1 MKNSA
6 ILDSNRISPAD
17 TTPYPKIMSETAD
30 LRINDQ
36 SYPLKVITGTE
47 KEQAV
52 DISLLRKQSKFITF
66 DDGYGN
72 TGSCESSVTFIDGDK
87 GILRYR
93 GYDIAELAQESTFL
107 ETCHLVL
114 YGELPTASELD
125 ALKQR
130 VAGYANLPDEVLG
143 AIKAL
148 PKNTH
153 PMAVLSCGIQALG
166 GAYPE
171 FATNDRAKDLDR
183 FDEAAALII
192 SATRAITASWHRM
205 QKGDDLVAADASKG
219 YCENFLSMMFA
230 ENQNESGIPKEVS
243 DALDL
248 IFLLHADH
256 EQNCSTSTC
265 RMIAS
270 GGANPFASVAGATSA
285 LWGPLHGG
293 ANMAVIRML
302 NEIHESGDDGSRF
315 VESAKQGKTRL
326 MGFGHRVYRNYDPRA
341 KILKTACDDAL
352 AALGVSSPISDIAR
366 KLEEVALQD
375 SYFIERKLYP
385 NVDFYSGIILQALGF
400 PTDTFTVLFA
410 IGRAPGWLAHWREI
424 ALNGKKIHRPRQ
436 IYQGE
441 NLRPYIG
448 VSERR

>member
-1 MKNSA
+1 
-6 ILDSNRISPAD
+6 
-17 TTPYPKIMSETAD
+17 MSETAD
-30 LRINDQ
+30 LRINDE
-36 SYPLKVITGTE
+36 SYALNLITGTE
-47 KEQAV
+47 KEQAI

-93 GYDIAELAQESTFL
+93 GYDIAELAEQSTFL
-107 ETCHLVL
+107 ETCLLVL
-114 YGELPTASELD
+114 YGELPTAIELD
-125 ALKQR
+125 AFKQR
-130 VAGYANLPDEVLG
+130 VASYANLPEEVMV
-143 AIKAL
+143 AIRGL

-153 PMAVLSCGIQALG
+153 PMAVLSCGIQALV
-166 GAYPE
+166 GAYPDL
-171 FATNDRAKDLDR
+171 ATNDRAKDLER
-183 FDEAAALII
+183 FDDAAALII
-192 SATRAITASWHRM
+192 SASRAITASWHRA
-205 QKGDDLVAADASKG
+205 QKGEDSISADADKG
-219 YCENFLSMMFA
+219 YCENFLSMMFSA
-230 ENQNESGIPKEVS
+230 NEKDAGIPKEVS
-243 DALDL
+243 NALDL

-315 VESAKQGKTRL
+315 VESAKQGKSRL

-341 KILKTACDDAL
+341 KILKSACDDAL

-375 SYFIERKLYP
+375 PYFIERKLYP

-400 PTDTFTVLFA
+400 PTNTFTVLFA
-410 IGRAPGWLAHWREI
+410 LGRAPGWLAHWREI

-441 NLRPYIG
+441 TLRPYVGI
-448 VSERR
+448 SERG